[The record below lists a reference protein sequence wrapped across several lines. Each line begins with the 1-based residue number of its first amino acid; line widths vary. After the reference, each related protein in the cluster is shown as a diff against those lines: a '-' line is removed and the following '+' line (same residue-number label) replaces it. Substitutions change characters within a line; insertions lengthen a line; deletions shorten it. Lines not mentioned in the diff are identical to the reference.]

1 MSDILV
7 LQVVFM
13 VCATGTLLGS
23 LRVVRRYLEL
33 RHERSLQSTSAAD
46 AERLA
51 RIESMVEVTA
61 VEVERIAEANRFIAK
76 LLADRTGPATQ
87 LGKPERVITP
97 H

>member
-13 VCATGTLLGS
+13 VCATGAFVAS
-23 LRVVRRYLEL
+23 LRLVRRFLEL
-33 RHERSLQSTSAAD
+33 RHERSLHTAPQTD

-87 LGKPERVITP
+87 LVKPERVITP

>member
-13 VCATGTLLGS
+13 VCATGAFAAS
-23 LRVVRRYLEL
+23 LRFIRRYLEL
-33 RHERSLQSTSAAD
+33 RHERSLHTPAEAD

-76 LLADRTGPATQ
+76 LLADRTAPAAQ

>member
-13 VCATGTLLGS
+13 VCATGVIASS
-23 LRVVRRYLEL
+23 LRFIRRYLEL
-33 RHERSLQSTSAAD
+33 RHERSLHAASSAD

-76 LLADRTGPATQ
+76 LLADRSGPATQ